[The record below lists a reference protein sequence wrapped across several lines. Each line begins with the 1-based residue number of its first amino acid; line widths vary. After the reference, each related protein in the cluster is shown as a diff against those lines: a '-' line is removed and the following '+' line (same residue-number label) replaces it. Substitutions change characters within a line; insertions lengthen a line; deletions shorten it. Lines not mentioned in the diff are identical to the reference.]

1 MKKSMFIGTLFLF
14 LAITIQSN
22 AEVKITPTTVT
33 TPDDSAALRL
43 SGIFATRGTSPSP
56 YGAVISGVNSHSSY
70 YFSCGGYFS
79 ALGTI
84 GVGVYG
90 NASNTGNATNYG
102 GYFAASG
109 TTGVGV
115 YGSASGTDG
124 VGVRGNA
131 SKTGGYFTS
140 SAADGATGVRGDAT
154 GTYSNGVFGYA
165 TGGYGYGVRGNASN
179 SFGTGVY
186 GKGEGLG
193 STGVYGEGATYDFY
207 AGGLNI
213 NYYPFTGAHEVKFSE
228 SMPEETVEGLI
239 VSVTGNVQVRK
250 DKNGKTSLSSTLPTV
265 TLSTKTNDR
274 AVFGVVVSEGPL
286 PRDHWYEAK
295 EGERFGGVNALGEG
309 RVWVTDING
318 RIQAGDYI
326 TTSEIQGYGQMQD
339 DDIMHSYTLGKA
351 IETIDWEQVTETVK
365 YCGKLYKKYLIA
377 VVYTSG

>member
-1 MKKSMFIGTLFLF
+1 MKKSMFIEILLLF
-14 LAITIQSN
+14 LAITVQSN
-22 AEVKITPTTVT
+22 AEMKITPTGVT

-90 NASNTGNATNYG
+90 EASNSANTVNYG
-102 GYFAASG
+102 GYFAANG
-109 TTGVGV
+109 TYGVGV
-115 YGSASGTDG
+115 YGNASGTAG
-124 VGVRGNA
+124 VGVWGNA
-131 SKTGGYFTS
+131 SNMGGHFTAS
-140 SAADGATGVRGDAT
+140 GSDGAAGVRGDAT
-154 GTYSNGVFGYA
+154 GAYSYGVRGNA
-165 TGGYGYGVRGNASN
+165 TGGHGYGVWGNASN

-186 GKGEGLG
+186 GKGDAPG
-193 STGVYGEGATYDFY
+193 TMGVYGEGLAYDFY
-207 AGGLNI
+207 AGGSNI

-228 SMPEETVEGLI
+228 NMPEESVEGLI

-250 DKNGKTSLSSTLPTV
+250 DKNAKTSLSSTLPTV
-265 TLSTKTNDR
+265 TLSTQANDR

-286 PRDHWYEAK
+286 PRDHWYETK
-295 EGERFGGVNALGEG
+295 ESERFGGVNALGEG

-351 IETIDWEQVTETVK
+351 IETIDWEQVTETVQHGEK
-365 YCGKLYKKYLIA
+365 TYKRHLIA